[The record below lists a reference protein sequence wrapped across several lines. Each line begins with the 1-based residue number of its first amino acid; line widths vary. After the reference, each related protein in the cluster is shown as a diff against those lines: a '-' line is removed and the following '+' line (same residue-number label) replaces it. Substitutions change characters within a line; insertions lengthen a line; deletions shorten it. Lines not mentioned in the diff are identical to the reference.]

1 MEDMSQRADDAWSV
15 EEIDSD
21 EDVHEEHTARLLHNY
36 IAWLDIYSVNAFLQS
51 VKSNGDLTR
60 STAGAW
66 VDSEDLEAHEDF
78 SEKKH
83 RKRKG

>member
-1 MEDMSQRADDAWSV
+1 MEEMSQRPEDAWSV

-21 EDVHEEHTARLLHNY
+21 DDVHEEHTADLLHNY
-36 IAWLDIYSVNAFLQS
+36 IAWLDIYSVNAYLEA
-51 VKSNGDLTR
+51 VKKNGELTR

-66 VDSEDLEAHEDF
+66 VDSQDLEAHEDF
-78 SEKKH
+78 SEKKQ